1 MTRDERRRGGYTRR
15 DFLRGTAL
23 GSLGWGLAA
32 QVGCTQ
38 DRPPAAA
45 AQPPPTP
52 QPAPAAAD
60 KPKVVIARR
69 PDAISEDGQT
79 VQSPAVAEMLTAAL
93 RELTGKDS
101 LAAALGTWVR
111 PLDCVGIKK
120 TLMMTPTHQELVDA
134 LWAGLQQI
142 GVPAANLM
150 TWDRNRGHRGYA
162 DGKMEEIEYAANH
175 VCKVCSEW
183 AHVLIN
189 LPGLKSHWLS
199 GIGVCLKN
207 WVGAVNGVN
216 VMDQDVAFPFHGDSC
231 ADLGMIA
238 AHPAFQGKMKL
249 HIVDG
254 LRGLFEGGPQVNPQY
269 LWNYGGLIVGTDQ
282 VAVDRVCLDIIQ
294 KRRNEF
300 KGEEWPL
307 NPPPKHI
314 MVAAEKYA
322 LGEANLE
329 RIQVVEV

>member
-1 MTRDERRRGGYTRR
+1 MTRDEHRHHGYTRR

-38 DRPPAAA
+38 ERPPAAI

-52 QPAPAAAD
+52 QPAPGQAD
-60 KPKVVIARR
+60 RPKVVIARR
-69 PDAISEDGQT
+69 PEVISEDGQT
-79 VQSPAVAEMLTAAL
+79 VKAELVEEMLTAAL
-93 RELTGKDS
+93 RELTGQDS
-101 LAAALGTWVR
+101 LAAALGTFVK
-111 PLDCVGIKK
+111 PLDRVGLKR
-120 TLMMTPTHQELVDA
+120 TLMITPTHQEVISV
-134 LWAGLQQI
+134 LWGGLQQI
-142 GVPAANLM
+142 GVPAENVM

-162 DGKMEEIEYAANH
+162 DGKMEELEYAADH
-175 VCKVCSEW
+175 ICKICSEW

-207 WVGAVNGVN
+207 WVGAVNAVN
-216 VMDQDVAFPFHGDSC
+216 VMDQDTPFPIHADAC
-231 ADLGMIA
+231 ADLGMIPA
-238 AHPAFQGKMKL
+238 QPAFQGKMRL

-254 LRGLFEGGPQVNPQY
+254 LRGLFEGGPQVNSQY

-282 VAVDRVCLDIIQ
+282 VAVDRVCLDLIQ
-294 KRRNEF
+294 KRRNEV
-300 KGEEWPL
+300 KGEDWPVS
-307 NPPPKHI
+307 PPPKHI
-314 MVAAEKYA
+314 MVAAEKYG